1 MLLTYS
7 TPYTIYGKLFA
18 CHSIFYQYSPNA
30 LWAQDWIYEGLVSY
44 GQDGIIE
51 PALATNWDIES
62 TETGQKATFKLREGV
77 KFHDGEMWNC
87 GAAVLNFNHVLS
99 DTVKQRHQWFGA
111 GQHLKSWTCN
121 GDYELVL
128 ETSSPFYPLLQVR
141 ISNIIELN

>member
-1 MLLTYS
+1 M
-7 TPYTIYGKLFA
+7 
-18 CHSIFYQYSPNA
+18 
-30 LWAQDWIYEGLVSY
+30 SY

-51 PALATNWDIES
+51 PVLATNWDIES

-141 ISNIIELN
+141 ISNIIELNLLFLHKNHLTCTICFYFIGTDVHSSSSLRISCSLC

>member
-1 MLLTYS
+1 M
-7 TPYTIYGKLFA
+7 
-18 CHSIFYQYSPNA
+18 
-30 LWAQDWIYEGLVSY
+30 SY

-121 GDYELVL
+121 VDYELVL

-141 ISNIIELN
+141 ISNIIELTYCFCIKIISPVLFVFIS

>member
-1 MLLTYS
+1 M
-7 TPYTIYGKLFA
+7 
-18 CHSIFYQYSPNA
+18 
-30 LWAQDWIYEGLVSY
+30 SY

-62 TETGQKATFKLREGV
+62 TETGQKATFKLREG
-77 KFHDGEMWNC
+77 C

-141 ISNIIELN
+141 ISNIIELTYCFCIKIISPVLFVFIS